1 MRYFLAA
8 LSALVLVLPASS
20 QGEAAHRALATKH
33 FFTVRDYTGPMPN
46 CPPDGMQVKCS
57 TEDTWQSPPWT
68 VHRCDEGASLE
79 AIVRCATGDEL
90 LREVGSA

>member
-46 CPPDGMQVKCS
+46 CPRTAC
-57 TEDTWQSPPWT
+57 
-68 VHRCDEGASLE
+68 R
-79 AIVRCATGDEL
+79 
-90 LREVGSA
+90 